1 MEREAA
7 QYGEASQPALTNDTV
22 MERCRSRKIK
32 NIQKKEMRLWM
43 EANVTES
50 ITDGLTVVHKYDA
63 AGLGKNTKTC

>member
-1 MEREAA
+1 MEKLPNRPSLMKRSWKGAA
-7 QYGEASQPALTNDTV
+7 VAKS
-22 MERCRSRKIK
+22 K

-63 AGLGKNTKTC
+63 AGLEKNTKTC